1 MIHVLYISEKYLH
14 RISAGIYYY
23 VQTANGKQINN
34 SPKLALI
41 NYRRPSCANDQ
52 YIFTVQVRFEKF
64 TFLGEV
70 HGH

>member
-1 MIHVLYISEKYLH
+1 MIHVLYTSEKYLH

-23 VQTANGKQINN
+23 VRTANGKQINN

-41 NYRRPSCANDQ
+41 NDQ

-64 TFLGEV
+64 TFLGEA